1 MNWRNDSGFTLTE
14 VLVVSVMMVFVLS
27 LAWGL
32 MYATS
37 SMGNSLSAGA
47 VATDE
52 SQVFLDNIGHE
63 LREADNLKSLAGTST
78 SNADA
83 QGAFSEI
90 LPRETTFY
98 VDLYHL
104 GGGHANKVQYYMSG
118 SSLMRK
124 EWAATNTAYPY
135 TWSAS
140 PTKTSVVVQTVDP
153 AWSGPIFTYYTDDTY
168 PPTQIT
174 SASQVASVTAVTVQ
188 VQDLQTWGGKTQ
200 SYGATMT
207 VRVRSIDNKF

>member
-1 MNWRNDSGFTLTE
+1 MNWRDDRGFSLTE
-14 VLVVSVMMVFVLS
+14 LLVVSVMLVFVLS
-27 LAWGL
+27 MAWAL

-52 SQVFLDNIGHE
+52 SQVFLDNIG
-63 LREADNLKSLAGTST
+63 REMRQADNLKSLAETST

-83 QGAFSEI
+83 QAAFSEI

-118 SSLMRK
+118 SSLMRR
-124 EWAATNTAYPY
+124 EWAATNTTYPY
-135 TWSAS
+135 TWSGS
-140 PTKTSVVVQTVDP
+140 PTKTSVVVTTVDS

-174 SASQVASVTAVTVQ
+174 NVSQVASVTAVTVQ
-188 VQDLQTWGGKTQ
+188 VQDRQTWGGKTQ

-207 VRVRSIDNKF
+207 VRVRAMDNKF